1 MTFDRRA
8 LLAWSFGAPLA
19 LVATPELAQA
29 AGPKRDFYRG
39 QCTAIIDMA
48 TASSG
53 RFEDATEGYSGTDEQ
68 NLDIIAEVRSWS
80 AMSELVQRL
89 EPSAGD
95 EDTQDNLEAGFAHLA
110 KSAELIESAI
120 NGGGADDLDA
130 ALAELK
136 ASTDVLIEVE
146 AALDL
151 PLHKP

>member
-39 QCTAIIDMA
+39 QCAATIDLA
-48 TASSG
+48 AASSG
-53 RFEDATEGYSGTDEQ
+53 RFNDATAGYTGTDEQ
-68 NLDIIAEVRSWS
+68 NLDIIAEVRSW
-80 AMSELVQRL
+80 AGMRELVQTFK
-89 EPSAGD
+89 PSAGD
-95 EDTQDNLEAGFAHLA
+95 ETVQSDLEASFAHLA
-110 KSAELIESAI
+110 KAAERIESAI

-130 ALAELK
+130 ATAELK
-136 ASTDVLIEVE
+136 ASTDVLIDVE